1 MKKPTWAEIEA
12 LAEKHN
18 AQYSIRELQRFTRD
32 CTFPPDLIA
41 KFWPKATPRRLAM
54 VQGLTRYHGAP
65 CKQHDQ
71 TERFVSNSICV
82 ICNTERVRAAHLR
95 DRQRAFAATLG
106 AARCARTARRLG
118 FVGGGHRLFGLCDGR
133 HCGVKLRLG
142 LRLSFL

>member
-1 MKKPTWAEIEA
+1 MKKPTWPEIEA
-12 LAEKHN
+12 LAVRHN
-18 AQYSIRELQRFTRD
+18 VQYSVRELQRFTRD
-32 CTFPPDLIA
+32 CAFPPDLIA

-95 DRQRAFAATLG
+95 DPAA
-106 AARCARTARRLG
+106 
-118 FVGGGHRLFGLCDGR
+118 HRLRVRAWQLANAQYR
-133 HCGVKLRLG
+133 KSYKKAQYQKNREAAA
-142 LRLSFL
+142 